1 MSRDTT
7 SKTALFVSRDL
18 LFAGK
23 IQAAAEPQGMRV
35 VQETDPAAIER
46 VFQDEAVP
54 IVFLDLNATSPTLP
68 DVMSRLPEE
77 PRPLTVA
84 FGPHVNT
91 ARLNEAREAGCDQV
105 LPRSRFVKEL
115 PELLKQ
121 AADRT
126 Q

>member
-1 MSRDTT
+1 MSQDTGP
-7 SKTALFVSRDL
+7 KAALFISRDL

-23 IQAAAEPQGMRV
+23 IQAAADPLGTRV
-35 VQETDPAAIER
+35 LQETDPAAIER
-46 VFQDEAVP
+46 AFQDDSVQ
-54 IVFLDLNATSPTLP
+54 IVFFDLNATSPALP
-68 DVMSRLPEE
+68 HVMSLLPEE
-77 PRPLTVA
+77 SRPLTVA